1 MSFILQAKAD
11 DLTADP
17 FADDWASHGYVA
29 NYIRLYAHR
38 PAVYAGWKQLLGAI
52 KANMDPRRYELATLA
67 AARRLRSSYC
77 SLAHGKVLRDEFYD
91 AATVR
96 AIVTDHHHAGLAPVD
111 VAVMDFADQ
120 VARDA
125 TSVRSADVQ
134 DLRDHGLSDDEILDV
149 ALAAA
154 LRCFFSKVLDAMGV
168 EPDAAFRDLLE
179 PDLQR
184 ALTVGRPIAAT
195 PGPGQPRG

>member
-1 MSFILQAKAD
+1 MSFIQEAKAD

-17 FADDWASHGYVA
+17 YADDWATHGYVA

-38 PAVYAGWKQLLGAI
+38 PEVYEGWKHLLGAI
-52 KANMDPRRYELATLA
+52 KANMDPRRYELVTLA

-77 SLAHGKVLRDEFYD
+77 SLAHGKVLRDGFYD

-96 AIVTDHHHAGLAPVD
+96 AIVTDHRHAGLAPVD

-120 VARDA
+120 VAADA
-125 TSVRSADVQ
+125 TSVRAADVEV
-134 DLRDHGLSDDEILDV
+134 LRDHGLSDDEVLDV

-179 PDLQR
+179 PDLHR

-195 PGPGQPRG
+195 PEPG

>member
-1 MSFILQAKAD
+1 MTFIQEAKAD

-67 AARRLRSSYC
+67 VARRLRSSYC

-96 AIVTDHHHAGLAPVD
+96 A
-111 VAVMDFADQ
+111 
-120 VARDA
+120 
-125 TSVRSADVQ
+125 ADVQ

-149 ALAAA
+149 APAAA
-154 LRCFFSKVLDAMGV
+154 LRCFFSKVIDAMGV
-168 EPDAAFRDLLE
+168 ESDAALRDLLE
-179 PDLQR
+179 PDLHR
-184 ALTVGRPIAAT
+184 ALTVGRPIAAM
-195 PGPGQPRG
+195 PGPGIAI